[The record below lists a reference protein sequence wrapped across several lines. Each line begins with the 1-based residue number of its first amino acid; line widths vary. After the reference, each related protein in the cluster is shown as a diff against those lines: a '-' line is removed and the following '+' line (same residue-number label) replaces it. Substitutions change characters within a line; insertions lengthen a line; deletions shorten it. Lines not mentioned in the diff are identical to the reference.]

1 MGADGRASLVV
12 EDHLQV
18 AKRPGRLEA
27 SIYIFSF
34 AGGRIN
40 DATLCSVSIVLI
52 LAGFLA
58 SRAALAEAGGPKEL
72 KAQKWLLYSSLIIV
86 YFFVLLALLTWP
98 LGFLLPLADAYE
110 HTLIE
115 SVSRFD
121 NEGNYWIMAALV
133 TVAGLGLWWSILAA
147 AVLKLL
153 RVIFD
158 PFTERLRSKRA
169 IRLLVIGLAMLI
181 LSAGTG
187 IVFYQRLI

>member
-1 MGADGRASLVV
+1 VLKKLGKPQQWVPMEELPWWWRIIFRLRSGPEDWRLAYISLA
-12 EDHLQV
+12 LLV
-18 AKRPGRLEA
+18 AGLM
-27 SIYIFSF
+27 
-34 AGGRIN
+34 
-40 DATLCSVSIVLI
+40 TLPYAPS
-52 LAGFLA
+52 
-58 SRAALAEAGGPKEL
+58 EL